1 MSFLKLIS
9 RAYITRTEKSQTGN
23 MLHPI
28 QMLLLLLLP
37 LVTPTV
43 SSFGPPSMVVDVD
56 ENGRVQFKCMA
67 AGPPEPTFLVKKTK
81 PAPGLWREFESND
94 SCNISEKQPG
104 S

>member
-1 MSFLKLIS
+1 MYFQI
-9 RAYITRTEKSQTGN
+9 GD

-28 QMLLLLLLP
+28 QKLLLLLSP

-43 SSFGPPSMVVDVD
+43 SSFGPPSMIVDVY
-56 ENGRVQFKCMA
+56 ENGRVQFECMA

-81 PAPGLWREFESND
+81 PAPGLWREFESNYPY
-94 SCNISEKQPG
+94 NISEKQPG

>member
-1 MSFLKLIS
+1 
-9 RAYITRTEKSQTGN
+9 

-28 QMLLLLLLP
+28 QMLLLLLSP

-56 ENGRVQFKCMA
+56 ENGRVQFECMA

-81 PAPGLWREFESND
+81 PAPGLWREFESNYPY
-94 SCNISEKQPG
+94 NIAEKQPG

>member
-1 MSFLKLIS
+1 
-9 RAYITRTEKSQTGN
+9 
-23 MLHPI
+23 
-28 QMLLLLLLP
+28 
-37 LVTPTV
+37 
-43 SSFGPPSMVVDVD
+43 MVVDVD
-56 ENGRVQFKCMA
+56 ENGRVQFECMA

>member
-1 MSFLKLIS
+1 
-9 RAYITRTEKSQTGN
+9 

-56 ENGRVQFKCMA
+56 ENGRVQFECMA

-81 PAPGLWREFESND
+81 PAPTQIKTTTVLIEYSA
-94 SCNISEKQPG
+94 QQG
-104 S
+104 SDG

>member
-1 MSFLKLIS
+1 
-9 RAYITRTEKSQTGN
+9 

-28 QMLLLLLLP
+28 QMLLLLLSP

-56 ENGRVQFKCMA
+56 ENGRVQFECMA

-81 PAPGLWREFESND
+81 PAPGLWFAKSNLALKEERL
-94 SCNISEKQPG
+94 ILAG
-104 S
+104 A

>member
-1 MSFLKLIS
+1 
-9 RAYITRTEKSQTGN
+9 

-28 QMLLLLLLP
+28 QMLLLLLSP

-56 ENGRVQFKCMA
+56 ENGRVQFECMA
-67 AGPPEPTFLVKKTK
+67 AGPPEPMFLVEKTK

-94 SCNISEKQPG
+94 SYNISEKQLG

>member
-1 MSFLKLIS
+1 
-9 RAYITRTEKSQTGN
+9 

-28 QMLLLLLLP
+28 QMLQLLLSP

-56 ENGRVQFKCMA
+56 ENGRVQFECMA

-81 PAPGLWREFESND
+81 PAPGLWESLSRIILITYLKSNLAHKEERL
-94 SCNISEKQPG
+94 ILAG
-104 S
+104 A